1 MLKLRNI
8 LYRPN
13 LIHIVI
19 DVFFITLAVIL
30 AYFIRF
36 EFDIDQVMR
45 EHMLWY
51 LTFIIVVQLFSNY
64 FSQVYN
70 SLWRYFSLLDSIKLA
85 IAIVIASVI
94 LIIFDYIMPSRVIPL
109 GVIGNYLFISFVFL
123 ITTRI
128 VKKQLTYKGYAH
140 QNTRVNTMII
150 GAGQAGIIILNELK
164 THQKRYYKPIIF
176 VDDDQAKV
184 GKRIDGVLV
193 AGTIT
198 DIPRCIDEYNI
209 SEVIIAIPSLERDKL
224 EEISKLVTK
233 TGITP
238 KILPHIESRFEV
250 KPVELEDLLNRS
262 VREFD
267 TSALKQIYNDK
278 VVLVTGA
285 GGSIGSE
292 IVRQILDTGC
302 KEIVL
307 IGHGEN
313 SLYSIER
320 EINGK
325 YDGKIAV
332 SVVVA
337 DIQDNNRLD
346 RIFVK
351 YRPNIVLHAAAH
363 KHVPMMEANPSEAV
377 KNNVSGTQN
386 LANLAVKYGV
396 ERFVLVSTDKAVNP
410 TNVMGATKRCAEIV
424 IQHLAQKQNNTV
436 FCAVRF
442 GNVLGSR
449 GSVIPV
455 FKEQIEH
462 GGPITI
468 THPDITR
475 FFMTIPEATR
485 LILHASSLAQG
496 GEVFVLDM
504 GEPIKIVDIAKK
516 LIMLSGKNNIEI
528 VYTGLRPGEKLYEEL
543 LTAEEGITKTNLD
556 KIFVAKAVEL
566 DSSIPDNINGLIK
579 SAVDEDKESMNDLLH
594 KLVPSYT
601 GKIH

>member
-1 MLKLRNI
+1 
-8 LYRPN
+8 
-13 LIHIVI
+13 VI

-51 LTFIIVVQLFSNY
+51 LIFILIIQLISNY

-70 SLWRYFSLLDSIKLA
+70 TLWRYFSLFDSVKLA
-85 IAIVIASVI
+85 ISIAVIAII
-94 LIIFDYIMPSRVIPL
+94 LVIFDFIMPYRVIPL
-109 GVIGNYLFISFVFL
+109 GVIGNYMFIAFVFL
-123 ITTRI
+123 ITIRI
-128 VKKQLTYKGYAH
+128 VKKQLTYKGSNH
-140 QNTRVNTMII
+140 KNHKVNTMII

-164 THQKRYYKPIIF
+164 THQERYYNPVVFI
-176 VDDDQAKV
+176 DDDLNKV
-184 GKRIDGVLV
+184 GKRISGILV
-193 AGTIT
+193 AGTIS
-198 DIPRCIDEYNI
+198 DIPRCIDEYDI
-209 SEVIIAIPSLERDKL
+209 SEAIIAIPSLEKEKL

-233 TGITP
+233 SGITP

-292 IVRQILDTGC
+292 IVRQTLDIGC

-307 IGHGEN
+307 VGHGEN

-320 EINGK
+320 DINGK
-325 YDGKIAV
+325 YNGKTSV

-337 DIQDNNRLD
+337 DVQDSNRLD
-346 RIFVK
+346 KIFIK

-363 KHVPMMEANPSEAV
+363 KHVPMMEANPSEAI
-377 KNNVSGTQN
+377 KNNVAGTQN
-386 LANLAVKYGV
+386 LANLAVKYAV

-410 TNVMGATKRCAEIV
+410 TNVMGATKRCAEVV
-424 IQHLAQKQNNTV
+424 IQGLAKKQNKTV

-455 FKEQIEH
+455 FKEQIEK
-462 GGPITI
+462 GGPITV
-468 THPDITR
+468 THPEITR

-485 LILHASSLAQG
+485 LILQASSLAKG

-516 LIMLSGKNNIEI
+516 LIMLSGKSNIDI

-543 LTAEEGITKTNLD
+543 LTAEEGISKTNLD

-566 DSSIPDNINGLIK
+566 DNSISDNINNLIK
-579 SAVDEDKESMNDLLH
+579 SAVDEDKENMNNLLH
-594 KLVPSYT
+594 LLVPSYT
-601 GKIH
+601 GKIQ

>member
-1 MLKLRNI
+1 MF
-8 LYRPN
+8 YRPN
-13 LIHIVI
+13 LIH
-19 DVFFITLAVIL
+19 VIL
-30 AYFIRF
+30 DAAVVAAAIVLAYLIRF
-36 EFDIDQVMR
+36 EFDIVDIVMVQ
-45 EHMLWY
+45 HIFWY
-51 LTFIIVVQLFSNY
+51 LPYILLLQLIANY
-64 FSQVYN
+64 AMRVYD
-70 SLWRYFSLLDSIKLA
+70 SLWRYFGLFDAFKIALA
-85 IAIVIASVI
+85 IFLTSGII
-94 LIIFDYIMPSRVIPL
+94 LIYDFSMPLRGIPL
-109 GVIGNYLFISFVFL
+109 GVLGNYIFIVFFFL
-123 ITTRI
+123 SAGRVIKR
-128 VKKQLTYKGYAH
+128 QLTYIEFGKPAAPRH
-140 QNTRVNTMII
+140 NTMII
-150 GAGQAGIIILNELK
+150 GAGFAGTRLLNELFTK
-164 THQKRYYKPIIF
+164 SEKHYRPAIF
-176 VDDDQAKV
+176 IDDDNHKL
-184 GKRIDGVLV
+184 GKRIGGLLV
-193 AGTIT
+193 AGKTD
-198 DIPRCIDEYNI
+198 DIPRCIEQYNI
-209 SEVIIAIPSLERDKL
+209 KEVIIAIPSLSKNKL
-224 EEISKLVTK
+224 EEISELIAKS
-233 TGITP
+233 GITP
-238 KILPHIESRFEV
+238 KILPHIESRFDV

-267 TSALKQIYNDK
+267 TSVLKDIYNNK

-292 IVRQILDTGC
+292 IVRQILDIGC

-307 IGHGEN
+307 VGHGEN
-313 SLYSIER
+313 SLYGIER
-320 EINGK
+320 DINGK
-325 YDGKIAV
+325 YADKTGV

-346 RIFVK
+346 KIFAK
-351 YRPNIVLHAAAH
+351 YGPNIVLHAAAH
-363 KHVPMMEANPSEAV
+363 KHVPMMEANPSEAI

-386 LANLAVKYGV
+386 VANLAVKYGV

-424 IQHLAQKQNNTV
+424 VQDLARKQNKTV

-455 FKEQIEH
+455 FKEQIEK
-462 GGPITI
+462 GGPITV
-468 THPDITR
+468 THPEITR

-485 LILHASSLAQG
+485 LILQASSLAKG

-516 LIMLSGKNNIEI
+516 LILLSGKNNIDI

-566 DSSIPDNINGLIK
+566 DTSISYNINNLIK
-579 SAVDEDKESMNDLLH
+579 SAMDENKEGMNTLLH

-601 GKIH
+601 GKIQ